1 MKLINLKD
9 IPLVSV
15 SHDPQILKQVIID
28 TGAVP
33 RLNKFSKAIIRKGQ
47 TVSPYRHDN
56 MYEILFFLTGRGKFL
71 VDGNK
76 VGVSS
81 NQCIVIEPGEV
92 HSIPEVLDDIELVYF
107 GIEKN
112 DH

>member
-1 MKLINLKD
+1 MKFINLKD
-9 IPLVSV
+9 IPLVPV
-15 SHDPQILKQVIID
+15 SHDPQILKQVIIY
-28 TGAVP
+28 TGVIP

-47 TVSPYRHDN
+47 TVSPHSHDN
-56 MYEILFFLTGRGKFL
+56 MYEILFFLTGRGELL

-76 VGVSS
+76 LGVSS
-81 NQCIVIEPGEV
+81 NQCVIIEPGEV